1 MSDLTIA
8 QSDIDKLNE
17 KDRAEL
23 RQFFAN
29 EEQKTK
35 IQSQTHALTELCWK
49 KCVTSNIKNGAL
61 DKNEQSCLAN
71 CVDRFMD
78 VNIATMRALAAMGGR
93 QH

>member
-35 IQSQTHALTELCWK
+35 IQS
-49 KCVTSNIKNGAL
+49 
-61 DKNEQSCLAN
+61 
-71 CVDRFMD
+71 RM
-78 VNIATMRALAAMGGR
+78 
-93 QH
+93 